1 MTYEERYE
9 GQFLA
14 RSFAV
19 LERLLRAARALVG
32 LQETPPILALG
43 RLIRPAE
50 VLLRRVLVVMAL
62 GLALV
67 APVLRQSTRRTAH
80 TNTSPRTCLPGFSLI
95 EPWPSTTPYDQRRPV
110 CKQRPR
116 IRSFDDTVT
125 PEPSRA
131 SSEARL
137 IARLDALATIISAP
151 ERAARR
157 LAVWFARRRR
167 GLRNSPLRIGRPVI
181 DRRSEWA
188 APILKRAAFRHR
200 RDGQVSG

>member
-1 MTYEERYE
+1 M
-9 GQFLA
+9 
-14 RSFAV
+14 

-43 RLIRPAE
+43 QLIRPAE

-67 APVLRQSTRRTAH
+67 APALRQSTRRTAH
-80 TNTSPRTCLPGFSLI
+80 TNTPPRACLPGFSLI

-116 IRSFDDTVT
+116 ILSFDDVVA

-137 IARLDALATIISAP
+137 IARLEALATIIAAP

-188 APILKRAAFRHR
+188 APVFNAQHFAIAAMDRCL
-200 RDGQVSG
+200 DSS